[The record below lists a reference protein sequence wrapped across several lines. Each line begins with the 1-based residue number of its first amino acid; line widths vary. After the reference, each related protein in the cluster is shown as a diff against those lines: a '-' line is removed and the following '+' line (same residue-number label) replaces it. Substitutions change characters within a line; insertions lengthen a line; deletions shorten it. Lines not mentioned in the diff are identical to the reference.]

1 MTTPT
6 ASNPQPFVLPDLE
19 ANEKKALKK
28 FNETGE
34 VSPLLMHR
42 FDQNGKFRLTIDKNK
57 RGHEKTLE
65 LVKAIKDFNLPAEKV
80 SSTTPTGGKIL
91 NTGFYDKDSLQVAAD
106 WEVIKGGI
114 MLHLAKSASFPNLVT
129 CGGLIRARSAQ
140 VFLAP
145 NLEES
150 HGIELPDAEE
160 INIPKLKRIGGSLST
175 NATTIILPSLAIIDG
190 SIDAKSTKVFE
201 APNLEKA
208 WSIDLLHT
216 KKLEFPKLKE
226 VRGILQS
233 MAKVLLAPKLLSV
246 GDLSA
251 NGCDGLDLSS
261 LKKVERTARFSNL
274 SGTIISE
281 LCLPALEEV
290 DEIAALK
297 VESLKVPSLK
307 KVGLGIAGYS
317 SLKDFVV
324 PDHIPLKQLY
334 ITDEL
339 LASIKE
345 ARIPRLQ
352 KAGETTLIAE
362 EPKISLFPG
371 TRTEGYTA
379 DCTFWARV
387 EKTKTAKEAATTF
400 RHAKFEV
407 KAEGGGGRDNWLGVR
422 CLHPML
428 LQSAQVFMNGV
439 TRPVEGEE
447 DTCMIPCQL
456 KVFLSGKSID
466 AARRELDKLYPDI
479 TTCWDNG
486 IVKSEDQQIC
496 LGFWGF
502 SIRESHSGE
511 LNWDERRK
519 PREPWG
525 NIWQRQPDLYP
536 WEGIQASDS
545 LEEAIDKAKTIYE
558 DFVMPLSKWELK
570 YILSATHPNFEG

>member
-19 ANEKKALKK
+19 ANEKKALTK

-91 NTGFYDKDSLQVAAD
+91 NTGFYDKDSLQVEAD

-150 HGIELPDAEE
+150 HGIDLPDAEE
-160 INIPKLKRIGGSLST
+160 INIPKLKKIVGSLST
-175 NATTIILPSLAIIDG
+175 NAVTIILPSLAIIDG

-274 SGTIISE
+274 SGTIISD

-362 EPKISLFPG
+362 EPKISPSPV
-371 TRTEGYTA
+371 TRTDGHTA
-379 DCTFWARV
+379 DCTFWVRI
-387 EKTKTAKEAATTF
+387 KNTGTAEDAATVL
-400 RHAKFEV
+400 RHSKVEV
-407 KAEGGGGRDNWLGVR
+407 KSEGGYGQSNWLGVR
-422 CLHPML
+422 CL
-428 LQSAQVFMNGV
+428 
-439 TRPVEGEE
+439 RPTPSEGEE
-447 DTCMIPCQL
+447 NTWEIPCRI

-466 AARRELDKLYPDI
+466 AARRELDKFYQDI

-486 IVKSEDQQIC
+486 IEKSEDQQIC
-496 LGFWGF
+496 RSGAWSF
-502 SIRESHSGE
+502 SIRESHMGE
-511 LNWDERRK
+511 LNWDERSK
-519 PREPWG
+519 PRDPWG
-525 NIWQRQPDLYP
+525 KIWQRQPNLYP
-536 WEGIQASDS
+536 WEEIQTSDS
-545 LEEAIDKAKTIYE
+545 LEEAIAKAKIIYK
-558 DFVMPLSKWELK
+558 DSVMPLEKWELK
-570 YILSATHPNFEG
+570 NILSHTHPNFEG